1 MWTGGTRT
9 WSWAFGLSGVAPSK
23 RGGAQVNNLHS
34 SFRLGRWR
42 FFFCASQTPDPCACR
57 IHCAPPRP
65 RFLVSLRLAVALAA
79 RFSSS
84 SAARSRTVSTNVDI
98 SGTDIKRLHHFFF
111 LFAIISDRASLHLT
125 ITSCGDGTLP
135 PAQAPSSIIGGGGGS
150 IFFSTTLSCSGSG
163 FQ

>member
-9 WSWAFGLSGVAPSK
+9 WSWAFWCCTLK

-34 SFRLGRWR
+34 SFRLGRWS
-42 FFFCASQTPDPCACR
+42 FF
-57 IHCAPPRP
+57 APMRVQNSLRPLRP

-111 LFAIISDRASLHLT
+111 LFAIISDRVSSHLT

-135 PAQAPSSIIGGGGGS
+135 PAQAPSSLIGWGGEFH
-150 IFFSTTLSCSGSG
+150 IFFLPLFLVQALG
-163 FQ
+163 FSKAPKDNF